1 VKNIYTKLKKAGKSI
16 LCEGAQ
22 GSLLDVDFGTYP
34 FVTSSNTTA
43 AGACTGLG
51 IALTRLKKYM
61 NF

>member
-1 VKNIYTKLKKAGKSI
+1 VKDPRFFIG
-16 LCEGAQ
+16 CR
-22 GSLLDVDFGTYP
+22 FWTYP

-61 NF
+61 VFLKLM